1 MPRQRI
7 RERTPPLAIVGRVL
21 TFVLAL
27 LLLWYGFMTLLLAI
41 KVAPATVDS
50 ISGYQA
56 AYDWAGGLTPDD
68 VDADTTRAVMAGAGI
83 VAFFLFGYL
92 AYKQLPRPYLARRDL
107 ELSADDHGEVTVEPR
122 AIERL
127 AEVAAAS
134 VPAVSEARGRYGR
147 DDLSVE
153 ITVRRARDLAA
164 TLQDA
169 QKRVVDALGRH
180 DLPAMPVNVT
190 LTGYDRR
197 HRRDLQ

>member
-7 RERTPPLAIVGRVL
+7 RERTPPLAFVGRAL

-92 AYKQLPRPYLARRDL
+92 AYKQLPRPYLARRGL
-107 ELSADDHGEVTVEPR
+107 ELD
-122 AIERL
+122 
-127 AEVAAAS
+127 
-134 VPAVSEARGRYGR
+134 RGRPGR
-147 DDLSVE
+147 GDGRAARHRAA
-153 ITVRRARDLAA
+153 RR
-164 TLQDA
+164 
-169 QKRVVDALGRH
+169 G
-180 DLPAMPVNVT
+180 
-190 LTGYDRR
+190 RR
-197 HRRDLQ
+197 HERCPR

>member
-7 RERTPPLAIVGRVL
+7 RERTPPLAFVGRVL

-41 KVAPATVDS
+41 KVAPGTVDS

-92 AYKQLPRPYLARRDL
+92 AYKQLPRPYLARRGL
-107 ELSADDHGEVTVEPR
+107 ELKADDQGEVTVEPR
-122 AIERL
+122 ADR
-127 AEVAAAS
+127 AAR
-134 VPAVSEARGRYGR
+134 RGRRHDSCRGDR
-147 DDLSVE
+147 G
-153 ITVRRARDLAA
+153 ARPLRAA
-164 TLQDA
+164 TTCPSRSPSA
-169 QKRVVDALGRH
+169 A
-180 DLPAMPVNVT
+180 PATSPPPCRT
-190 LTGYDRR
+190 SSSAWWTPSAGTTCPPCPST
-197 HRRDLQ
+197 